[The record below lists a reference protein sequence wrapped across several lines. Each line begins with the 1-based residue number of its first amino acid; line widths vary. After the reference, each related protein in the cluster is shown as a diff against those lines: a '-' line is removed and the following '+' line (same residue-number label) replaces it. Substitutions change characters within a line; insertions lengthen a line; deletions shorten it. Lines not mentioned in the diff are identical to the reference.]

1 VSCSIC
7 AVSPALLIHQTH
19 ESTTMIKELN
29 ELPANVI
36 GFEVTGKVLAQDFLD
51 VVIPAFERVA
61 QVGAFRA
68 VIVIPQFN
76 GMSSGALWEDLRL
89 GVPHLRNWKQ
99 IAVVTDIDW
108 IVHVTHLF
116 GWMTPG
122 DVKVFSLSQR
132 AEAIEWVAGR

>member
-1 VSCSIC
+1 
-7 AVSPALLIHQTH
+7 
-19 ESTTMIKELN
+19 MIKELN

-51 VVIPAFERVA
+51 VVLPAFERA
-61 QVGAFRA
+61 AKAGEFRA
-68 VIVIPQFN
+68 VIVISQFN

-89 GVPHLRNWKQ
+89 GVPHLRDWKR

-108 IVHVTHLF
+108 IVHLTHLF

-122 DVKVFSLSQR
+122 EVRVFPL
-132 AEAIEWVAGR
+132 AERVQAIGWVAGQ